1 MWFDTPQKTITIIY
15 PMFKQNLK
23 LFGLV
28 LVILLTLSG
37 FFVLSQNL
45 VYAIK
50 P

>member
-1 MWFDTPQKTITIIY
+1 ML
-15 PMFKQNLK
+15 KQNLK
-23 LFGLV
+23 LVGLV
-28 LVILLTLSG
+28 LIILLVLSG